1 MATAQ
6 SPSLLAVGRV
16 LRPHGVRGDLL
27 LASLTDFPEHLGE
40 IDTVYL
46 GEAAEPHA
54 VTAFRQHRGQL
65 LLKLA
70 GVPDRDSADAFRG
83 QLVQI
88 RRQAAAPLP
97 AGSYYHHDIL
107 GLSAFTD
114 DGERLGEVVEILQ
127 TGAND
132 VYVVRGEAGEIL
144 LPAIR
149 SVIREID
156 LETRQITV
164 HLLEGLR

>member
-1 MATAQ
+1 LAAAQ

-46 GEAAEPHA
+46 GEKAEPHA
-54 VTAFRQHRGQL
+54 VAAFRQHRGQL

-97 AGSYYHHDIL
+97 AGNYYHHDIL
-107 GLSAFTD
+107 GLSAVTD
-114 DGERLGEVVEILQ
+114 EGERLGEVVEIIE

-149 SVIREID
+149 SVILEIS
-156 LETRQITV
+156 LAKRQITV
-164 HLLEGLR
+164 HLIDGLR